1 MLLTV
6 PPAIS
11 NIKRKRFEISARH
24 DLICIIIFNAR
35 FLPKSVFDQLPKYTI
50 NFSIFDFPISIL
62 SKVELVKIA
71 PPFQLVEKN
80 Y

>member
-1 MLLTV
+1 MYLKGEDVLGYW
-6 PPAIS
+6 
-11 NIKRKRFEISARH
+11 
-24 DLICIIIFNAR
+24 LI
-35 FLPKSVFDQLPKYTI
+35 
-50 NFSIFDFPISIL
+50 IL

>member
-1 MLLTV
+1 MKKGKKTPSIHRNLVQNGSPRT
-6 PPAIS
+6 
-11 NIKRKRFEISARH
+11 
-24 DLICIIIFNAR
+24 LINQAH
-35 FLPKSVFDQLPKYTI
+35 L
-50 NFSIFDFPISIL
+50 L